1 MAVPRSVHHS
11 CLRSFAALGCMT
23 VAALMWMPFSSQLV
37 FVPPAWTG
45 RAQCSLGKLSVT
57 ATSMAEQTMKQ
68 EDLVANAVAAA
79 AFDLWAEEYPTAAK
93 SGTFMG
99 QHVSRQHV
107 ADRVNLL
114 QDALSLDWAQV
125 LGLVRADSRVLFV
138 LSSKHVQQALSA
150 LETEVGSH
158 DTAIDIIMSQPTLLL
173 AERSR
178 IQGKGKMLKGMASF
192 SNVARPLY
200 RAIKKSGIFP
210 EPLEWDFGLP

>member
-1 MAVPRSVHHS
+1 MAEQTSI
-11 CLRSFAALGCMT
+11 AE
-23 VAALMWMPFSSQLV
+23 Q
-37 FVPPAWTG
+37 
-45 RAQCSLGKLSVT
+45 
-57 ATSMAEQTMKQ
+57 TSMAEQTL
-68 EDLVANAVAAA
+68 ERDIVANAVAAA
-79 AFDLWAEEYPTAAK
+79 AFDLWAEEYRAAAK

-99 QHVSRQHV
+99 QPASREHI
-107 ADRVNLL
+107 ADRVNLI

-125 LGLVRADSRVLFV
+125 LALVRADSRVLFV
-138 LSSKHVQQALSA
+138 RSSKHAQQALSA

-178 IQGKGKMLKGMASF
+178 IQGKGKMLTGMASF
-192 SNVARPLY
+192 SNIARPSY

>member
-1 MAVPRSVHHS
+1 MLP
-11 CLRSFAALGCMT
+11 LL
-23 VAALMWMPFSSQLV
+23 VAALMCMPFRNQLV
-37 FVPPAWTG
+37 FVPPASTG
-45 RAQCSLGKLSVT
+45 SAQRSVGKLSVT
-57 ATSMAEQTMKQ
+57 ATSMAEQTVKQ
-68 EDLVANAVAAA
+68 DLVANAVATA
-79 AFDLWAEEYPTAAK
+79 AFDLWAEEYPAAAK

-99 QHVSRQHV
+99 QHASRQHI
-107 ADRVNLL
+107 AERVNLL